1 MIRIDSLSHRIGPAT
16 ILSDISTTLP
26 AGAITALIGPNGA
39 GKSTLINLVGR
50 LLPLQQG
57 SVQVD
62 SMDIRATP
70 SATLAQHVAILGQS
84 NTVASRLT
92 VRDLVAFGRWPHNQ
106 GRETEADRR
115 IVADAL
121 ATFDLTDLATRFL
134 DQLSGG
140 QQQRAF
146 LAMTLAQDTGWLLL
160 DEPLN
165 NLDMPHARALMQ
177 RLDGLRQSGKSIVIV
192 VHDVNYAAQWADH
205 VVALR
210 DGRLFAAGTPR
221 EVLTAPLLGDLYG
234 MNLNVIELDGRPF
247 VLHHR

>member
-1 MIRIDSLSHRIGPAT
+1 MIRIDSLSHRIGPAA
-16 ILSDISTTLP
+16 ILSDISTALP
-26 AGAITALIGPNGA
+26 KGAITALIGPNGA
-39 GKSTLINLVGR
+39 GKSTLINLIGR

-57 SVQVD
+57 SVQID
-62 SMDIRATP
+62 GMDIRATP
-70 SATLAQHVAILGQS
+70 SATLARHVAILGQS

-210 DGRLFAAGTPR
+210 AGRLFAAGTPH
-221 EVLTAPLLGDLYG
+221 EVLSAPLLSDLYG
-234 MNLNVIELDGRPF
+234 MDLTVIELDGRPF